1 MNFNERLTE
10 LRLARNISQA
20 ELAKKLGLSKST
32 ISMYEQGRREPS
44 FEIEELLADYFNVD
58 LDYLRGKSELT
69 TQIVDSDLK
78 LLIDTYKNLDSE
90 SKGRLLGYA
99 RGLNDIRGRL

>member
-44 FEIEELLADYFNVD
+44 FEIEELLADFFNVD
-58 LDYLRGKSELT
+58 LDYLRGKAEVT
-69 TQIVDSDLK
+69 TQIVDSDISSPSTRIKKVFLWPSSRK
-78 LLIDTYKNLDSE
+78 ANIS
-90 SKGRLLGYA
+90 
-99 RGLNDIRGRL
+99 IC

>member
-20 ELAKKLGLSKST
+20 ELARKLGLSKST

-44 FEIEELLADYFNVD
+44 FEIEELLADFFNVD

>member
-10 LRLARNISQA
+10 LRLARNMSQA
-20 ELAKKLGLSKST
+20 ELAKRLGLSKST

-44 FEIEELLADYFNVD
+44 FEIEELLADFFNVD
-58 LDYLRGKSELT
+58 LDYLRGKAEVT

-78 LLIDTYKNLDSE
+78 LLIDTYNNLDSE

-99 RGLNDIRGRL
+99 RGLNDIRGKS